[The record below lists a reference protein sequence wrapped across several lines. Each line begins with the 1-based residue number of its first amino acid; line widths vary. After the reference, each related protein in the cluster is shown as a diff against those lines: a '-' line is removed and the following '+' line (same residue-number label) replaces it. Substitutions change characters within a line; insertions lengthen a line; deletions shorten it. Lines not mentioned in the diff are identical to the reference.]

1 MESIHHASTKT
12 MPRQSRTRQEMLV
25 DITERLNALEL
36 HLEAIPPQKWPELI
50 GEDATE
56 ELNKHWADAILRGMA
71 EGSITVGDP
80 RLADI
85 LYKIG
90 QSVMTAVGD
99 QETAKATFVQ
109 LKREGYESATPESF
123 WKAVLGIERI
133 DLDAIQAGLTTPG
146 QDLSALPRRTSLPG
160 R

>member
-1 MESIHHASTKT
+1 MV
-12 MPRQSRTRQEMLV
+12 V
-25 DITERLNALEL
+25 DIVERLNEFEL
-36 HLEAIPPQKWPELI
+36 HMEAIPPEKWPELI

-56 ELNKHWADAILRGMA
+56 ALNKNWADAILRGMK

-90 QSVMTAVGD
+90 QSVMETVVD
-99 QETAKATFVQ
+99 QETAMAKFVQ
-109 LKREGYESATPESF
+109 LKEEGYESATPESF
-123 WKAVLGIERI
+123 WRAVLGIERI

-146 QDLSALPRRTSLPG
+146 QELYALPRRASLPG
-160 R
+160 L